1 MWIGCCFSNV
11 FVTIGPPFGRSIHQV
26 LAFWGRCNLAKK
38 ISGTRR
44 FGGHKKNAPNEEM
57 KKKATQIVRNQKDR
71 KRETWE
77 DNGNLW
83 IFMMEIDGLMDFF
96 HKRQAFW
103 FWTWGAS
110 GNRWWS
116 FVEQIQGKARRLS
129 SVHANVALEN
139 PSLFRYVQIIPHLY
153 SPIGSMV
160 LVYIC

>member
-1 MWIGCCFSNV
+1 MWIGWCFSNV

-96 HKRQAFW
+96 ISDKHFGSEHGVHPGIVGDLLLSKSKEKH
-103 FWTWGAS
+103 GAS
-110 GNRWWS
+110 PVSMRTWHW
-116 FVEQIQGKARRLS
+116 K
-129 SVHANVALEN
+129 
-139 PSLFRYVQIIPHLY
+139 IPHY
-153 SPIGSMV
+153 SDMFR
-160 LVYIC
+160 

>member
-1 MWIGCCFSNV
+1 MFSLPSAHHLV
-11 FVTIGPPFGRSIHQV
+11 GQFTRSWHSED
-26 LAFWGRCNLAKK
+26 AATWPK
-38 ISGTRR
+38 R
-44 FGGHKKNAPNEEM
+44 FLVPGDLVGI
-57 KKKATQIVRNQKDR
+57 KKKRTKWRDEEKGNSNCQKPKRPEKRNMGRQ
-71 KRETWE
+71 WE
-77 DNGNLW
+77 FMNIYDGNW
-83 IFMMEIDGLMDFF
+83 WIDGFF